1 MKISK
6 VQGMLLAEDIL
17 SIINEFLDV
26 DGLDIKDVSID
37 NKDIMVLGS
46 MKKGAVFNFAATI
59 AVEGVKEGKIYCRFS
74 KLKIMNLGIF
84 RLIRSLALKKTLKY
98 LKVQGLDC
106 NKETM
111 IIDIN
116 KLLIDVPYVNLDVSN
131 VFVKDNMLHVEVEEV
146 IISIRGQ
153 LIKEKEKE
161 KEKECEEKVLDEP
174 LNKVSDAY
182 TVGRQVVE
190 GKLPEAAKSASD
202 IIFMIPDIG
211 ALLWRLLKD
220 SRVPMKTK
228 LSVSAAVAY
237 ILFPV
242 DIIPDKIPFIGKIDD
257 IAILF
262 FALNRIA
269 KDVPTKVIL
278 ENWQGKS
285 EFVLVLKKGLEYL
298 VDFTG
303 AGNVEKLYNIV
314 EELST
319 L

>member
-1 MKISK
+1 MKISNI
-6 VQGMLLAEDIL
+6 QGMLSAEDIL
-17 SIINEFLDV
+17 SIINEFVDV

-37 NKDIMVLGS
+37 NNDIMVLGS
-46 MKKGAVFNFAATI
+46 MKKGAVFNFVATI
-59 AVEGVKEGKIYCRFS
+59 AIEGVKEGKVHCRFS
-74 KLKIMNLGIF
+74 KLKVMNLGIF
-84 RLIRSLALKKTLKY
+84 RLVRSFALKKALKY
-98 LKVQGLDC
+98 LKLQGLDC

-116 KLLIDVPYVNLDVSN
+116 QLLIDVPYINLDVSN

-146 IISIRGQ
+146 IISVKGQ
-153 LIKEKEKE
+153 LIKEKSKN
-161 KEKECEEKVLDEP
+161 EEEQEEELFDGP
-174 LNKVSDAY
+174 INKVNDSY
-182 TVGRQVVE
+182 TTGRQAIE
-190 GKLPEAAKSASD
+190 GKLPQGVKMASD
-202 IIFMIPDIG
+202 IIFMLPDIG

-257 IAILF
+257 VAILF

-278 ENWQGKS
+278 ENWQGKN